1 MAVKFGRTE
10 LEEKLKELFNV
21 DEITPLMNIHI
32 NKYVLERRWSYLD
45 IARALAYFVEIQN
58 GELKPQMGLGI
69 VPYVIDESRRYF
81 KQLEEKTKTQRLESE
96 KFKEHK
102 SNSYDIKCNKI
113 PKPEKRNR
121 RPLIDIGSIS
131 LEENEDG

>member
-1 MAVKFGRTE
+1 MANIFGRTE
-10 LEEKLKELFNV
+10 LEEKIKEIF
-21 DEITPLMNIHI
+21 EIDGLTPLMNAHI

-45 IARALAYFVEIQN
+45 IARALAYFVEIQE

-81 KQLEEKTKTQRLESE
+81 KQLEEKTKKQRIESE
-96 KFKEHK
+96 KFKQHK
-102 SNSYDIKCNKI
+102 SNSYDIKCKQL

-121 RPLIDIGSIS
+121 RPLIDIGSIG
-131 LEENEDG
+131 LEENEDE

>member
-1 MAVKFGRTE
+1 MAVMFGRTE
-10 LEEKLKELFNV
+10 LEEKLKELFNI
-21 DEITPLMNIHI
+21 DEITPLMNAHI
-32 NKYVLERRWSYLD
+32 NKYVLERRLSYLD

-81 KQLEEKTKTQRLESE
+81 RQLEEKTKLQRKESE

-102 SNSYDIKCNKI
+102 STSYDIKCNKI

-131 LEENEDG
+131 LEEIDDE